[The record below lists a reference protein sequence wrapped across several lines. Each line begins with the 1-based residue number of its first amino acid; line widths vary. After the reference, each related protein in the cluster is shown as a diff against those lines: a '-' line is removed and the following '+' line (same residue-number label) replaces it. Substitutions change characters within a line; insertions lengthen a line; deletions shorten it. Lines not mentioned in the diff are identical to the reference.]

1 MKEKNTSEDKKR
13 IIIFT
18 IIVIVCVLAIVEAV
32 YVYIFSPDGTIENVG
47 NINVVAPEEDKTEI
61 LKEQFN
67 TIFKNDLTSNID
79 TTQIPKKDN
88 KYNLIYTDYEKVE
101 RVTDEYE
108 LDVQI
113 PHINID
119 TSEVS
124 NINNEIDKMFKV
136 KAESIINEEEPTG
149 NTVYNVKYKAYI
161 NNDILSLIIE
171 CTLKEKE
178 ATQRII
184 IKTYTY
190 NLKTEKISENKTK
203 TSKNLKTEKRVTF
216 DEIAKMKN
224 ITKKEVEDKI
234 KQEID
239 SQILM
244 EQSLKEAGYT
254 VFNRYPDS
262 EMYKYDNISSYFLDN
277 ENNLYVVFAYG
288 NTNNT
293 SEVDLVIF

>member
-190 NLKTEKISENKTK
+190 NLKTEK
-203 TSKNLKTEKRVTF
+203 RVTF

>member
-18 IIVIVCVLAIVEAV
+18 IIVVVCVLAIVEAV

-88 KYNLIYTDYEKVE
+88 KYNLIYADYEKVE

-178 ATQRII
+178 AAQRII

-190 NLKTEKISENKTK
+190 
-203 TSKNLKTEKRVTF
+203 NLKTEKRVTF

>member
-32 YVYIFSPDGTIENVG
+32 YIYIFSPDGTIENVG

-190 NLKTEKISENKTK
+190 NLKTEK
-203 TSKNLKTEKRVTF
+203 RVTF

>member
-88 KYNLIYTDYEKVE
+88 KYNLIYADYEKVE

-190 NLKTEKISENKTK
+190 NLKTEK
-203 TSKNLKTEKRVTF
+203 RVTF

>member
-1 MKEKNTSEDKKR
+1 
-13 IIIFT
+13 
-18 IIVIVCVLAIVEAV
+18 
-32 YVYIFSPDGTIENVG
+32 
-47 NINVVAPEEDKTEI
+47 
-61 LKEQFN
+61 
-67 TIFKNDLTSNID
+67 
-79 TTQIPKKDN
+79 
-88 KYNLIYTDYEKVE
+88 
-101 RVTDEYE
+101 
-108 LDVQI
+108 
-113 PHINID
+113 
-119 TSEVS
+119 
-124 NINNEIDKMFKV
+124 MFKV

-190 NLKTEKISENKTK
+190 
-203 TSKNLKTEKRVTF
+203 NLKTEKRVTF